1 VPTGEKYSLKEDINV
16 VCVKA
21 ESFPQGI
28 GDAWQKLFSVLS
40 NAQQRKLYGISY
52 GNENGNILY
61 RAAAEE
67 LHAGEAEQLR
77 LETFTIRN
85 GEYISEVL
93 NDWRKV
99 ETQIGKIFQEL
110 LSDPRIDRKK
120 GYCLEM
126 YFNNKDVRCAVL
138 LESSQ
143 DHTS

>member
-1 VPTGEKYSLKEDINV
+1 MSTPENYSIPENINV

-28 GDAWQKLFSVLS
+28 GDAWQKLFSILP

-52 GNENGNILY
+52 GNENGDIIY

-67 LHAGEAEQLR
+67 LHGGEAEQLQ
-77 LETFTIRN
+77 LETFIIRN

-93 NDWRKV
+93 NDWRKD

-120 GYCLEM
+120 GYCLEI
-126 YFNNKDVRCAVL
+126 YFNGKDVRCAVL
-138 LESSQ
+138 LDSSQ
-143 DHTS
+143 NGA